1 MITSRRKEQSNLL
14 AHPTRDIKFEPCNWS
29 EITLLGPFTLI
40 FGSLI
45 LVLPLGSTSQ

>member
-1 MITSRRKEQSNLL
+1 MITSRRKERSKLL
-14 AHPTRDIKFEPCNWS
+14 AHLAQDMKFEPCNWS
-29 EITLLGPFTLI
+29 EITLLGPVKLI

>member
-1 MITSRRKEQSNLL
+1 MIISRRKEQSNLL
-14 AHPTRDIKFEPCNWS
+14 APIEFEPCNWS
-29 EITLLGPFTLI
+29 EITLLGPVKLI